1 MNVGRRLMTA
11 ASQEE
16 VVAKAALVAGVCGGL
31 STVPFAPP
39 LQALLLLVFVL
50 AGPGSAVVCWLEF
63 PPAVTVAAVVGI
75 SVASVLALAVATAWM
90 AVWLPI
96 PSCLL
101 LSAVGVTSGFAR
113 LRNLRMS
120 MQHNSGR
127 W

>member
-1 MNVGRRLMTA
+1 MNVARRFTTVS
-11 ASQEE
+11 SQAE
-16 VVAKAALVAGVCGGL
+16 VVAKSALVAGVCGVL
-31 STVPFAPP
+31 STVPISPP

-50 AGPGSAVVCWLEF
+50 AGPGSAVMCWIDF

-75 SVASVLALAVATAWM
+75 SVASVLALAVATAWL

-101 LSAVGVTSGFAR
+101 LSAVAMTSGFAR
-113 LRNLRMS
+113 LRTS
-120 MQHNSGR
+120 MQESSRR